1 MTITFTLNLLTIV
14 TVLAAVFALFDG
26 VSRSRNHRG
35 SSLLTIAEVVLAA
48 LMLISIFVAIPTV
61 PNGTFIFALLLLITL
76 VLIVLLPSRRGT
88 PGASRTSIIAIV
100 LSAVVVLVA
109 LGWLNIPGLS

>member
-1 MTITFTLNLLTIV
+1 MTITFTLNLLTVV
-14 TVLAAVFALFDG
+14 TVLAAVFALLDG
-26 VSRSRNHRG
+26 ANRTRTRRG
-35 SSLLTIAEVVLAA
+35 NSLLAFIEIVLAG
-48 LMLISIFVAIPTV
+48 LMLISIFVMIPTL
-61 PNGTFIFALLLLITL
+61 PNGTFLFALLLLITL

-88 PGASRTSIIAIV
+88 PGATRTSIIAIV

>member
-14 TVLAAVFALFDG
+14 TVLAAVLALLDG
-26 VSRSRNHRG
+26 TSRTRNRRG
-35 SSLLTIAEVVLAA
+35 SSLLTVAEIVFAA
-48 LMLISIFVAIPTV
+48 LMLISIFVVIQPLT
-61 PNGTFIFALLLLITL
+61 NGTFLFAMLLLITL

-109 LGWLNIPGLS
+109 LGWLNIPGLG

>member
-14 TVLAAVFALFDG
+14 TVLAAVFALLDG
-26 VSRSRNHRG
+26 TSRTRNRRG
-35 SSLLTIAEVVLAA
+35 SSLLTVAEIVFAA
-48 LMLISIFVAIPTV
+48 LMLISIFVVIQPLT
-61 PNGTFIFALLLLITL
+61 NGTFLFAMLLLITL

-109 LGWLNIPGLS
+109 LGWLNIPGLG